1 MIYRP
6 HIPYACGTHSVALR
20 NPFRTHTEYEVDAR
34 RTLPCSVVF
43 LRVYTKTSWHQYEDL
58 PSLEVI
64 HGKTLPNA
72 SPLLK
77 STRFP
82 YKYPKIGIFTLVY
95 YPRG

>member
-1 MIYRP
+1 MLQKHRGYALESSYR
-6 HIPYACGTHSVALR
+6 ILFNRVSISKDLGRGPYAIILNSLNMIIRTTVA
-20 NPFRTHTEYEVDAR
+20 
-34 RTLPCSVVF
+34 S
-43 LRVYTKTSWHQYEDL
+43 
-58 PSLEVI
+58 
-64 HGKTLPNA
+64 NA

>member
-1 MIYRP
+1 MPYRTSRKREGQEGLCTGSYAIILNSLNMIIR
-6 HIPYACGTHSVALR
+6 TTVA
-20 NPFRTHTEYEVDAR
+20 
-34 RTLPCSVVF
+34 S
-43 LRVYTKTSWHQYEDL
+43 
-58 PSLEVI
+58 
-64 HGKTLPNA
+64 NA

>member
-1 MIYRP
+1 MQEGHY
-6 HIPYACGTHSVALR
+6 HAAM
-20 NPFRTHTEYEVDAR
+20 
-34 RTLPCSVVF
+34 VF

-58 PSLEVI
+58 PSWEVI

-82 YKYPKIGIFTLVY
+82 CKYPKIGIFTLVY
-95 YPRG
+95 CSSYNLQTMQRLILA